1 MDDYKEKLK
10 EKLSDA
16 CNICA
21 SLFLLICYL
30 ILFIFIII
38 GIFKLNNNAKSEP
51 NSREGYIIEDPSTYY
66 REDEFCYENYEPF
79 LVKGALDIFD
89 LPMSKIS
96 TFCKALLST
105 LFISFGTLIL
115 TIILV
120 IISKIKHSDS
130 ICGFGCLIFF
140 LHLIAVILSII
151 FAIILVHYYTKGN
164 YRDFSEFYRCRYLS
178 QKFRKDYSFVFDV
191 ETGYQTPIAL
201 IIITEFF
208 NFIKLL
214 AEFCPD
220 VDAKDPFK
228 Y

>member
-1 MDDYKEKLK
+1 M
-10 EKLSDA
+10 
-16 CNICA
+16 
-21 SLFLLICYL
+21 
-30 ILFIFIII
+30 
-38 GIFKLNNNAKSEP
+38 
-51 NSREGYIIEDPSTYY
+51 
-66 REDEFCYENYEPF
+66 
-79 LVKGALDIFD
+79 DIFG

-96 TFCKALLST
+96 TFSKALLST

-115 TIILV
+115 SIILW
-120 IISKIKHSDS
+120 IISKIKHADN
-130 ICGFGCLIFF
+130 ICGFGCLIYI

-208 NFIKLL
+208 NFIKLI
-214 AEFCPD
+214 AEFGPD
-220 VDAKDPFK
+220 IDTKDPYK
-228 Y
+228 